1 MYQNSKKISQSNK
14 VSLNNNYLIY
24 LLQVKAQ
31 VKIKHRSTINY
42 LSQTILIQVEF
53 HYYKN
58 IYMYDNRKDSC
69 YSVICRI
76 NTYFLKILLNSVIW
90 KPP

>member
-42 LSQTILIQVEF
+42 LSQTILIQV
-53 HYYKN
+53 
-58 IYMYDNRKDSC
+58 
-69 YSVICRI
+69 
-76 NTYFLKILLNSVIW
+76 
-90 KPP
+90 